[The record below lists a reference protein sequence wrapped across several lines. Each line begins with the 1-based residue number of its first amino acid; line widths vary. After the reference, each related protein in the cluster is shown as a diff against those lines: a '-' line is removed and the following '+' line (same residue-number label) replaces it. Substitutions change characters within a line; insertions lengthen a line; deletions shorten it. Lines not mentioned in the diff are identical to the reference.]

1 MPTLFEPQ
9 GHRSSSEEPAPG
21 SLLSRGRHP
30 GLHDYTLAERCLN
43 ELEFLGFM
51 LSGNILEILS
61 MHPASRNA
69 VPAGRIHEHVD
80 QRVKVFGWPVT
91 RRVHHVAHSG
101 QPMLFITLE
110 DKTEVVDIVF
120 WPDVYDR
127 FADTLAEPGPFEVR
141 GTVSEE
147 WGTYTLEA
155 DTITAVTWSPNMVDL
170 DIASR
175 RLENSF
181 KDFAPYV
188 DIQPTVAA

>member
-1 MPTLFEPQ
+1 
-9 GHRSSSEEPAPG
+9 
-21 SLLSRGRHP
+21 
-30 GLHDYTLAERCLN
+30 
-43 ELEFLGFM
+43 M

-69 VPAGRIHEHVD
+69 VPAARISEHVD
-80 QRVKVFGWPVT
+80 QRIKVFGWPVT
-91 RRVHHVAHSG
+91 RRVHHVSPERSRRTTHSG
-101 QPMLFITLE
+101 QPMLFITIE
-110 DKTEVVDIVF
+110 DKTEVTDVVF

-127 FADTLAEPGPFEVR
+127 FADTLAEPGPFEIW

-155 DTITAVTWSPNMVDL
+155 DTITAVTWSPNVVDL
-170 DIASR
+170 DLASR

-181 KDFAPYV
+181 KDYAPYA